1 MMESKQVTKMS
12 SETSPSTVR
21 KPTRI
26 GTTLSTRFRRLTVG
40 GVRAAAFWAAILL
53 PVAYVPAVYGVGAFD
68 GAWSTLAL
76 LVVHML
82 CVVIGH
88 GHNRPDGDSR

>member
-1 MMESKQVTKMS
+1 MS
-12 SETSPSTVR
+12 SETSPSPVR
-21 KPTRI
+21 E
-26 GTTLSTRFRRLTVG
+26 STRLGTPLSARFRQITVG

-53 PVAYVPAVYGVGAFD
+53 PVAYVPAIYGVGVFD

-76 LVVHML
+76 LVAHIV

-88 GHNRPDGDSR
+88 GHNRPDGDRR